1 MKRIVN
7 INIGYYVVHS
17 LDIEKRTITYD
28 SRLSL
33 PLDFICK
40 ILGVTREDFATL
52 SLANLLEEELDWI
65 RHNNHNNNLQIDTKE
80 VENHSMTVKTVK
92 FEADSWVLKKE

>member
-1 MKRIVN
+1 MKRIVS
-7 INIGYYVVHS
+7 INVGNYVVHS

-40 ILGVTREDFATL
+40 ILGVTIEDFATL

-65 RHNNHNNNLQIDTKE
+65 RHNNHDNNLPVDVEEI
-80 VENHSMTVKTVK
+80 ENHSETVKTVK
-92 FEADSWVLKKE
+92 FEANSWVLKNE

>member
-1 MKRIVN
+1 MKRIVSTN
-7 INIGYYVVHS
+7 TGNYVVHS
-17 LDIEKRTITYD
+17 LDIEKRAITYD

-52 SLANLLEEELDWI
+52 SIANLLEEELDWI
-65 RHNNHNNNLQIDTKE
+65 RHNNHNNNLQVDIE
-80 VENHSMTVKTVK
+80 EAENHSMTVKTVK
-92 FEADSWVLKKE
+92 FEANLWVLKNE